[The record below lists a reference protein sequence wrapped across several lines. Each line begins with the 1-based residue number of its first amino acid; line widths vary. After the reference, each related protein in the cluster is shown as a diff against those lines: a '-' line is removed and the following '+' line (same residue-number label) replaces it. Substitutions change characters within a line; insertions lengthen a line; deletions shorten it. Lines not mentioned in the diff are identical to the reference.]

1 MVLIIPKI
9 EKNTKHKNTIAA
21 LWANAEKNRAMN
33 DAKNPKTEAVIPK
46 INSGV
51 RLVSVN
57 AISFFAIKLY
67 PQLLQKLASILF
79 DVPHFGQFF
88 ESSSISFSPQAGQNT
103 ESSSISSLHFGQF
116 IITPF

>member
-1 MVLIIPKI
+1 MLKIPKI

-21 LWANAEKNRAMN
+21 LSANAEKNRAMN
-33 DAKNPKTEAVIPK
+33 DAKNAKTEAVIPK

-79 DVPHFGQFF
+79 DVPYLKY
-88 ESSSISFSPQAGQNT
+88 FSYQL
-103 ESSSISSLHFGQF
+103 IF
-116 IITPF
+116 